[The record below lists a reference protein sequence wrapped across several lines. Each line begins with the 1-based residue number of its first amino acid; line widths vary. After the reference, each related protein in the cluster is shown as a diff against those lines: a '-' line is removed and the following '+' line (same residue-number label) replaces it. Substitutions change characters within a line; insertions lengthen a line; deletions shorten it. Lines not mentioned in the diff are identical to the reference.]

1 MKEITT
7 KFGKICIVKVHLTKE
22 KVELLI
28 NICGEN
34 CQIVKADCPEE
45 VTFATLLAL
54 KAFIQGRNKAR
65 TVKGE
70 ILLRL
75 AGVRQIREAI
85 NLVGAREGE
94 NFIVTFGT
102 EDPCKLL
109 AEILSKIGV
118 VEVTLNECDKEIVKK
133 SFERIAMTE
142 TL

>member
-1 MKEITT
+1 MMEINT
-7 KFGKICIVKVHLTKE
+7 KFGKICIARVHLTKDE
-22 KVELLI
+22 AELLI

-34 CQIVKADCPEE
+34 CQIVKANCLEE
-45 VTFATLLAL
+45 VVFATILAL
-54 KAFIQGRNKAR
+54 KAFAQGRNKAK

-85 NLVGAREGE
+85 NLVGAGEGE

-102 EDPCKLL
+102 ENPCKLL
-109 AEILSKIGV
+109 TKILSKIGAT
-118 VEVTLNECDKEIVKK
+118 EVTLNECDREIVKK